1 MYLRS
6 RKRIMEYSYS
16 PITILAAAQMLL
28 ALGISV
34 RVIMNRPATGVA
46 LAWLVIV
53 ALVPYLGAAAYL
65 IIGERRISPRRMAR
79 LSDLRVDF
87 RRFAERTIEEGL
99 NDVDWS
105 RHPPAARSM
114 DILGIN
120 TTGIPTVTGSS
131 FELISDTQE
140 ILLGIAK
147 DIDAAQKSVLME
159 FYIWHEG
166 GTADLVL
173 EALIRAAERG
183 IHCIVLVDALG
194 AGPWWRGRQPS
205 RLRKAGVEIQ
215 PALPVGI
222 FRSLVGRTDLRL
234 HRKIVIID
242 GEAAWT
248 GSMNLVDPRFFKQGG
263 GFGEWVD
270 AMVRLEGTAVAPLAA
285 ILVGDWVVETG
296 TSIRALVEKSGLRL
310 TEPKGTADVQVVASG
325 PASKGNGLLKMMH
338 AMINSAQEEL
348 ILTTPY
354 LVPDDSILWALR
366 GAVGRGVSVKLVV
379 PKTVDSFLTRHAS
392 HSYYDGLLRHGMEIH
407 RYNEGLLHTKSI
419 MVDEEISMFG
429 TVNLDMR
436 SLWLNNE
443 VSLFVYDRAFA
454 CKLKELQLSYIADS
468 ERLDPEAWDRR
479 PIGIKFL
486 ENTMRLMSPLL

>member
-1 MYLRS
+1 
-6 RKRIMEYSYS
+6 MEYSYDA
-16 PITILAAAQMLL
+16 ITILAVAQMLL
-28 ALGISV
+28 VVAISF

-53 ALVPYLGAAAYL
+53 ALIPNFGAAAYL

-79 LSDLRVDF
+79 LSEFRVDF
-87 RRFAERTIEEGL
+87 RRFTERTIREGL

-114 DILGIN
+114 DVLGIN
-120 TTGIPTVTGSS
+120 TAGIPTVTGSS
-131 FELISDTQE
+131 FELIADTQD
-140 ILLGIAK
+140 ILLGIAR
-147 DIDAAQKSVLME
+147 DIDAARTSVLME
-159 FYIWHEG
+159 FYIWHAG
-166 GTADLVL
+166 GTADIVANALV
-173 EALIRAAERG
+173 RAAGRDV
-183 IHCIVLVDALG
+183 HCVVLVDALG
-194 AGPWWRGRQPS
+194 AGLWWRSKQPAM
-205 RLRKAGVEIQ
+205 LRNAGVQLQ

-242 GEAAWT
+242 GEIAWT
-248 GSMNLVDPRFFKQGG
+248 GSMNLVDPRFFKQES

-270 AMVRLEGTAVAPLAA
+270 AMVRLQGASVAPLAA
-285 ILVGDWVVETG
+285 ILVGDWVIETG
-296 TSIRALVEKSGLRL
+296 ASIRALVKDAGLHL
-310 TEPKGTADVQVVASG
+310 VEPNGTADIQVVASG

-338 AMINSAQEEL
+338 ALINSAESEL

-366 GAVGRGVSVKLVV
+366 GAVGRGVHVRLVV
-379 PKTVDSFLTRHAS
+379 PKKVDSFLTRHAS
-392 HSYYDGLLRHGMEIH
+392 HSYYDGLLTHGMEIH
-407 RYNEGLLHTKSI
+407 LYNAGLLHTKS
-419 MVDEEISMFG
+419 MVVDGAISMFG

-443 VSLFVYDRAFA
+443 VSLFIYDRTFA
-454 CKLKELQLSYIADS
+454 GQLRELQMSYITDS
-468 ERLDPEAWDRR
+468 EHLDLDTWVQR
-479 PIGIKFL
+479 PNAIKIL